1 MSLKDNLPNPAPSPS
16 PSSAMAGTLSQRS
29 PQQTRTKEVPEEPSA
44 PGSFLFGNTRYFELN
59 KLYAQYHNA
68 FRKNKGIADWPSRS
82 KHLVLSYLVDWI
94 VLVMLLA
101 LLGLHY
107 AKPPVFYFRL
117 DDPDISYPF
126 VDQTISATAIT
137 LVIILG
143 PLAVVAFAQIWVRS
157 MRDFHQSAMATLQLF
172 VITQLICE
180 FMWTLVGGLRPNF
193 LAICK
198 PSVPIPQV
206 WTPVQYYDDSICT
219 CSETELIRAKH
230 AFPSGHAAS
239 ITAVCVYL
247 AIYVSA
253 KLKVFDNRSHLWKF
267 VVSILAFF
275 VIDVWISFSR
285 IRDGQHHHHRHRIAS
300 LV

>member
-1 MSLKDNLPNPAPSPS
+1 MSLKDNLPNPVPSPS
-16 PSSAMAGTLSQRS
+16 PSSAVVGTSSTLSQRS

-59 KLYAQYHNA
+59 KLYTQYYNA

-117 DDPDISYPF
+117 DDPEISYPL

-180 FMWTLVGGLRPNF
+180 FMWTLVGGLRPTSSPYANRAC
-193 LAICK
+193 LSLKYGLLCSTMMTLSARVQR
-198 PSVPIPQV
+198 PSSSAPSMLSHLVMRPRSLLCV
-206 WTPVQYYDDSICT
+206 SISLYT
-219 CSETELIRAKH
+219 CLPNSR
-230 AFPSGHAAS
+230 SS
-239 ITAVCVYL
+239 IIV
-247 AIYVSA
+247 AIYGS
-253 KLKVFDNRSHLWKF
+253 S
-267 VVSILAFF
+267 S
-275 VIDVWISFSR
+275 SPS
-285 IRDGQHHHHRHRIAS
+285 S
-300 LV
+300 PSS